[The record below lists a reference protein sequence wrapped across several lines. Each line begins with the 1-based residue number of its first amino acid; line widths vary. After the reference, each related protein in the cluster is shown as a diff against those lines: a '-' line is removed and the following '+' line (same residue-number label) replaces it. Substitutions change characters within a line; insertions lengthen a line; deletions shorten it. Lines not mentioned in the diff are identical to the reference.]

1 MKILNRCKSLSQEDK
16 PQSHLTLREIAL
28 ETGISKTSV
37 HKIVKKD
44 LGLKCF
50 KKRRATELTEANKKA
65 RLERSGQ
72 LLDRYP
78 AHMVNFIWFT
88 DEKLFTIATPKNSQ
102 NDRLYAA
109 AGTLKKNI
117 SADRL
122 LRTRSTFRRSV
133 MVSVGV
139 SALGRTEIHFKEPE
153 VKINGAY
160 YRNCLLLEKLLP
172 DIREYSDY
180 YTFQQDGAPA
190 HRARETVE
198 LLTKETPDFI
208 PPNLWPPNRPD
219 LNPVDYKIWRLM
231 KEKVYRS
238 KIRDIEELRARIVN
252 ACMG

>member
-88 DEKLFTIATPKNSQ
+88 DEKLFTIATTCSLISFK
-102 NDRLYAA
+102 YEY
-109 AGTLKKNI
+109 TLCPEKWTPYGNTKKN
-117 SADRL
+117 
-122 LRTRSTFRRSV
+122 
-133 MVSVGV
+133 
-139 SALGRTEIHFKEPE
+139 
-153 VKINGAY
+153 
-160 YRNCLLLEKLLP
+160 
-172 DIREYSDY
+172 
-180 YTFQQDGAPA
+180 
-190 HRARETVE
+190 
-198 LLTKETPDFI
+198 
-208 PPNLWPPNRPD
+208 
-219 LNPVDYKIWRLM
+219 
-231 KEKVYRS
+231 
-238 KIRDIEELRARIVN
+238 
-252 ACMG
+252 